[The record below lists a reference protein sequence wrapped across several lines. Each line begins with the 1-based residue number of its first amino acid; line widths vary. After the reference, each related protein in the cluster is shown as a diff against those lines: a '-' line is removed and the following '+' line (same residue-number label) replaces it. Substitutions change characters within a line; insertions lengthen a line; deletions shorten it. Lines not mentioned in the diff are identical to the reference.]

1 MIEKMIEI
9 LHANENN
16 LKDISVKI
24 PKKKIT
30 IVTGLSGSGKSSLIF
45 DTLAAESQRMLND
58 TYSAYIQQ
66 LLPHYGRPN
75 VEKINNLPVSI
86 IIDQKK
92 IGGNAR
98 STVGTVTDIYTL
110 LRLLFSRIGKPFVG
124 YSMNFSFNN
133 TNGMCSQ
140 CQGLGVVKDIN
151 INKLIDFDKSL
162 AEGAIQFPTFQ
173 PGGWRLTRYTESGYF
188 DIQKPIKDYSNLEL
202 NTLLYEKEKIPD
214 NPTEKW
220 HKTAKYI
227 GVIPRIRSSFL
238 EKEQKQYKEE
248 IEEIIKEQICPHCEG
263 KRLNDTILSC
273 KIKGKSIGDCV
284 NMPINEL
291 KSFIQTIHEK
301 EVQTVVDDIF
311 QRLSTLEE
319 VGLDYLTLNRTTNTL
334 SGGESQRIKMSK
346 HLNSSLSDILY
357 IFDEPSTG
365 LHPHDIIGINKIF
378 KGLKDKG
385 NTVVIVEHDPDV
397 IKIADH
403 IIDMGPKPG
412 IHGGEIL
419 FEGTYLELL
428 NSKTITGLALSEKHK
443 INMINKEFTEFY
455 ELNNANMFNL
465 KNISVKIPKNALTV
479 VTGVAGSGKSTLI
492 TRLFI
497 NSYPNSIL
505 LDQKRVYT
513 SSRSIL
519 ATYIGFFDKIRTLF
533 GKANDQSPSLFSYN
547 GKGACPLCKGIGII
561 KTDLAFLDDV
571 EQTCELCGG
580 RRYSEEALSYK
591 YKGYTISD
599 ILNLTVEEA
608 LTVFTDKEIKKI
620 LHTIQEVNLSYI
632 KLGQSLDTLSGGEL
646 QRLKIA
652 VTLLNDAGEIYILDE
667 PSTGLHEADTKKL
680 IVLLNKLI
688 ERGKTIIALE
698 HNLSIMC
705 HADWIID
712 LGPLGG
718 FNGGELVYMGYPQN
732 ITNCS
737 SSLTGKRLLEYI
749 SKE

>member
-1 MIEKMIEI
+1 MTGEMIEI

-30 IVTGLSGSGKSSLIF
+30 IITGVSGSGKSSLIF

-133 TNGMCSQ
+133 TNGMCPQ

-151 INKLIDFDKSL
+151 INKLIDVDKSL

-188 DIQKPIKDYSNLEL
+188 DIQKPIKYYSNLEL

-220 HKTAKYI
+220 HKTVKYI

-248 IEEIIKEQICPHCEG
+248 IEEIIKEQICPHCTG

-273 KIKGKSIGDCV
+273 KIKEKSIGDCV
-284 NMPINEL
+284 NMSINEL

-301 EVQTVVDDIF
+301 EVQTVIDDIF

-412 IHGGEIL
+412 VHGGEIL

-428 NSKTITGLALSEKHK
+428 NSHTITGLTLSEKHK

-497 NSYPNSIL
+497 NRYPNSVL
-505 LDQKRVYT
+505 LDQKKVYT
-513 SSRSIL
+513 SSRSTL
-519 ATYIGFFDKIRTLF
+519 ATYIGFFDKIRTEF
-533 GKANDQSPSLFSYN
+533 GKANNQSSSLFSYN
-547 GKGACPLCKGIGII
+547 GKGACPLCKGMGII

-571 EQTCELCGG
+571 EQTCELCAG

-608 LTVFTDKEIKKI
+608 LAVFTDKEIKKI

-667 PSTGLHEADTKKL
+667 PSSGLHEADTKKL

-732 ITNCS
+732 IINCS

>member
-1 MIEKMIEI
+1 MTEKMIEI

-24 PKKKIT
+24 PKKEIT

-133 TNGMCSQ
+133 TNGMCPQ

-284 NMPINEL
+284 NMSIKEL

-301 EVQTVVDDIF
+301 EVQTVIDDIF

-346 HLNSSLSDILY
+346 HLNSSLTDILY

-419 FEGTYLELL
+419 FEGTYLDLL
-428 NSKTITGLALSEKHK
+428 NSHTITGLALSEKHK

-455 ELNNANMFNL
+455 ELSNANMFNL

-479 VTGVAGSGKSTLI
+479 VTGVAASGKSTLI

-497 NSYPNSIL
+497 NSYPNSVL

-547 GKGACPLCKGIGII
+547 GKGACPLCKGMGII

-652 VTLLNDAGEIYILDE
+652 VTLLNDTGEIYILDE

-732 ITNCS
+732 IINYS

>member
-1 MIEKMIEI
+1 M
-9 LHANENN
+9 
-16 LKDISVKI
+16 
-24 PKKKIT
+24 
-30 IVTGLSGSGKSSLIF
+30 
-45 DTLAAESQRMLND
+45 
-58 TYSAYIQQ
+58 
-66 LLPHYGRPN
+66 
-75 VEKINNLPVSI
+75 
-86 IIDQKK
+86 
-92 IGGNAR
+92 
-98 STVGTVTDIYTL
+98 
-110 LRLLFSRIGKPFVG
+110 
-124 YSMNFSFNN
+124 
-133 TNGMCSQ
+133 
-140 CQGLGVVKDIN
+140 
-151 INKLIDFDKSL
+151 
-162 AEGAIQFPTFQ
+162 
-173 PGGWRLTRYTESGYF
+173 
-188 DIQKPIKDYSNLEL
+188 
-202 NTLLYEKEKIPD
+202 
-214 NPTEKW
+214 
-220 HKTAKYI
+220 
-227 GVIPRIRSSFL
+227 
-238 EKEQKQYKEE
+238 
-248 IEEIIKEQICPHCEG
+248 
-263 KRLNDTILSC
+263 NDTILSC

-284 NMPINEL
+284 NMSIKEL

-301 EVQTVVDDIF
+301 EVQTVIDDIF
-311 QRLSTLEE
+311 QRLSTLEG

-346 HLNSSLSDILY
+346 HLNSSLTDILY

-419 FEGTYLELL
+419 FEGTYLDLL
-428 NSKTITGLALSEKHK
+428 NSHTITGIALSEKHK
-443 INMINKEFTEFY
+443 INMINKEFIEFY

-497 NSYPNSIL
+497 NSYPNSVL

-547 GKGACPLCKGIGII
+547 GKGACPLCKGMGII

-608 LTVFTDKEIKKI
+608 LTVFADKEIKKI

-652 VTLLNDAGEIYILDE
+652 VTLLNDTGEIYILDE

-712 LGPLGG
+712 LGPFGG

-732 ITNCS
+732 IANCS

>member
-1 MIEKMIEI
+1 MTGEMIEI

-24 PKKKIT
+24 SKKKIT
-30 IVTGLSGSGKSSLIF
+30 IITGVSGSGKSSLIF

-58 TYSAYIQQ
+58 TYSAYIQH
-66 LLPHYGRPN
+66 LLPRYGRPN

-133 TNGMCSQ
+133 TNGMCPQ
-140 CQGLGVVKDIN
+140 CQGLGVAKDIN

-188 DIQKPIKDYSNLEL
+188 DIQKPIKDYSDLEL

-248 IEEIIKEQICPHCEG
+248 IEEIIKEQICPHCAG
-263 KRLNDTILSC
+263 KRVNDKVLSC

-284 NMPINEL
+284 NMSINEL

-301 EVQTVVDDIF
+301 EVQTVIDDIF
-311 QRLSTLEE
+311 HRLSTLEE

-357 IFDEPSTG
+357 IFDEPSIG

-412 IHGGEIL
+412 IHGGKIL

-428 NSKTITGLALSEKHK
+428 NSHTITGLALSEKHK

-455 ELNNANMFNL
+455 QLNNANMFNL

-497 NSYPNSIL
+497 NSYPNSVL

-519 ATYIGFFDKIRTLF
+519 ATYIGFFDKIRTAF
-533 GKANDQSPSLFSYN
+533 GKANNQSSSLFSYN
-547 GKGACPLCKGIGII
+547 GKGACPLCKGMGII

-608 LTVFTDKEIKKI
+608 LAVFTDKEIKKI

-652 VTLLNDAGEIYILDE
+652 VTLLNDNVEIYILDE

-680 IVLLNKLI
+680 MALLNKLI

-698 HNLSIMC
+698 HNLNIMC

-732 ITNCS
+732 IINCS

>member
-1 MIEKMIEI
+1 MTEKMIEI

-133 TNGMCSQ
+133 TNGMCPQ

-202 NTLLYEKEKIPD
+202 NTLLYEKEKTPD

-248 IEEIIKEQICPHCEG
+248 IEEIIKEQICPQCEG
-263 KRLNDTILSC
+263 KRLNDRILSC

-284 NMPINEL
+284 NMSINEL

-319 VGLDYLTLNRTTNTL
+319 VGLDYLALNRTTNTL

-419 FEGTYLELL
+419 FEGTYLDLL
-428 NSKTITGLALSEKHK
+428 NSHTITGLALSEKHK
-443 INMINKEFTEFY
+443 INMINKEFIEFY

-547 GKGACPLCKGIGII
+547 GKGACPLCKGMGII

-620 LHTIQEVNLSYI
+620 LYTIQEVNLSYI

-652 VTLLNDAGEIYILDE
+652 VTLLNDSGEIYIFDE
-667 PSTGLHEADTKKL
+667 PSTGLHESDTKKL
-680 IVLLNKLI
+680 ILLLNKLI

-718 FNGGELVYMGYPQN
+718 FNGGERVYMGYPQN

>member
-1 MIEKMIEI
+1 MEEMIEI
-9 LHANENN
+9 FHANENN
-16 LKDISVKI
+16 LKDVSVKI

-66 LLPHYGRPN
+66 LLPHYGRSN

-86 IIDQKK
+86 IIEQKK

-284 NMPINEL
+284 NMSIKEL

-301 EVQTVVDDIF
+301 EFQTVVDDIF

-346 HLNSSLSDILY
+346 HLNSSLTDILY

-365 LHPHDIIGINKIF
+365 LHPHDVIGINKIF

-403 IIDMGPKPG
+403 IIDMGPKSG
-412 IHGGEIL
+412 VHGGEIL

-428 NSKTITGLALSEKHK
+428 NSHTITGLALSEKHR

-492 TRLFI
+492 TRLFV
-497 NSYPNSIL
+497 NSYPNSVL

-533 GKANDQSPSLFSYN
+533 GKVNNQSPSLFSYN
-547 GKGACPLCKGIGII
+547 GKGACPLCKGMGII

-608 LTVFTDKEIKKI
+608 LTVFTDKEIKKV

-652 VTLLNDAGEIYILDE
+652 VTLLNDSGEIYIFDE

-680 IVLLNKLI
+680 IALLNKLI

-698 HNLSIMC
+698 HNLSIIC

>member
-1 MIEKMIEI
+1 MTEEMIEI
-9 LHANENN
+9 LHADENN

-30 IVTGLSGSGKSSLIF
+30 IITGLSGSGKSSLIF

-58 TYSAYIQQ
+58 TYSSYIQQ

-133 TNGMCSQ
+133 TNGMCPQ

-162 AEGAIQFPTFQ
+162 DEGAIQFPTFQ

-227 GVIPRIRSSFL
+227 GIIPRIRSSFL
-238 EKEQKQYKEE
+238 EKEQKQYKED

-263 KRLNDTILSC
+263 KRLNDRILSC

-419 FEGTYLELL
+419 FEGTYLDLL
-428 NSKTITGLALSEKHK
+428 NSHTITGLALSEKHK

-533 GKANDQSPSLFSYN
+533 GKANNQSPSLFSYN
-547 GKGACPLCKGIGII
+547 GKGACPLCKGVGII

-580 RRYSEEALSYK
+580 RRYSEEALNYK
-591 YKGYTISD
+591 YKEYTISD
-599 ILNLTVEEA
+599 ILDLTVEEA
-608 LTVFTDKEIKKI
+608 LAVFTDKEIKKI

-646 QRLKIA
+646 QRFKIA
-652 VTLLNDAGEIYILDE
+652 VTLLNDNGEIYILDE

-732 ITNCS
+732 IINCS

>member
-1 MIEKMIEI
+1 MTEEMIEI
-9 LHANENN
+9 FHANENN

-98 STVGTVTDIYTL
+98 STVGTITDIYTL

-133 TNGMCSQ
+133 TNGMCPQ

-214 NPTEKW
+214 SPTEKW

-301 EVQTVVDDIF
+301 EVQTVVNDIF

-419 FEGTYLELL
+419 FEGTYLDLL
-428 NSKTITGLALSEKHK
+428 NSHTITGIALSEKHK

-497 NSYPNSIL
+497 NSYPSSVL

-519 ATYIGFFDKIRTLF
+519 ATYIGFFDKIRALF

-547 GKGACPLCKGIGII
+547 GKGACPLCKGMGII

-652 VTLLNDAGEIYILDE
+652 VTLLNDTGEIYILDE

-712 LGPLGG
+712 LGPFGG

-732 ITNCS
+732 IINCS